1 VSHRCPP
8 AEVSIGERLYAIG
21 RNTFVESIR
30 QPIYLVML
38 GIGIIALVI
47 TPGLSTFTLSDD
59 NLFMVDMGLATI
71 FLCGLVIAAFVATS
85 VVTRE
90 IENKTVLTL
99 VSKPVGRPVFV
110 LGKYLGV
117 ASAILVA
124 AIIMSCAFLLIKRY
138 GVMQTARDAADM
150 PVLVFGLIA
159 LFTSLIV
166 GLWCNFFYGW
176 VFTSTTVGALLPMSI
191 LAWLGALMFD
201 KDWGFQFMQTVDT
214 PFGSMTSIS
223 ASLDPQIILALV
235 GVFLAL
241 MIIASVALAAST
253 RLGQVMTVVVCLIV
267 FVAGLL
273 TDTLFGGRAFE
284 SKARGR
290 ILDINVISDHNDNFS
305 DDGDTYHIRL
315 DRGIDISEGV
325 MVYLSADNLGF
336 GLLGP
341 GKAVLRNVSYAAAD
355 LVKVGK
361 DPMKRPPHVDDYLM
375 DGPQRV
381 HSLWRIVWSV
391 PPNLQSLSL
400 GDALNQGN
408 MIPPSYIVQVGLYSV
423 LYITGML
430 SLAVILFQTR
440 EVG

>member
-1 VSHRCPP
+1 MFQQFF
-8 AEVSIGERLYAIG
+8 AIG

-38 GIGIIALVI
+38 GIGIIALLI

-90 IENKTVLTL
+90 IENKTVLAL

-138 GVMQTARDAADM
+138 GVMQTARDSADI
-150 PVLVFGLIA
+150 PVIVFGLVA

-176 VFTSTTVGALLPMSI
+176 VFTSTTVGTLLPMSI
-191 LAWLGALMFD
+191 LAWLGVLMFA
-201 KDWGFQFMQTVDT
+201 KDWSFQFMQTVKT
-214 PFGSMTSIS
+214 PFGSMINIS
-223 ASLDPQIILALV
+223 PNLDPQILLALT

-290 ILDINVISDHNDNFS
+290 ILEINVLNDHDDNFS
-305 DDGDTYHIRL
+305 DDGDAYHVRL
-315 DRGIDISEGV
+315 DRGIDISENEQ
-325 MVYLSADNLGF
+325 VYLSSDNLGF

-341 GKAVLRNVSYAAAD
+341 GEAVLKNVAYASAD
-355 LVKVGK
+355 LVKVGS
-361 DPMKRPPHVDDYLM
+361 DPMKRAPHVGDYLM
-375 DGPQRV
+375 DSPQRV
-381 HSLWRIVWSV
+381 HTFWRVAWSV

-400 GDALNQGN
+400 GDALNQGSF
-408 MIPPSYIVQVGLYSV
+408 IPPGYIRQVGLYSI

>member
-1 VSHRCPP
+1 M
-8 AEVSIGERLYAIG
+8 LQQFFAIA

-38 GIGIIALVI
+38 GIGIIALLI

-110 LGKYLGV
+110 LGKYVGV
-117 ASAILVA
+117 AAAIGVS

-138 GVMQTARDAADM
+138 GVMQTARDTADI
-150 PVLVFGLIA
+150 PVIVFGLIA

-166 GLWCNFFYGW
+166 GVWCNFFYGW
-176 VFTSTTVGALLPMSI
+176 VFTSTTVGTMLPMSI
-191 LAWLGALMFD
+191 LAWAGILVFD
-201 KDWGFQFMQTVDT
+201 KDWNFQMFPRVET
-214 PFGSMTSIS
+214 PFGSMVVLSGS
-223 ASLDPQIILALV
+223 FDPQIVLALV

-273 TDTLFGGRAFE
+273 TDTLFGHRAFE

-290 ILDINVISDHNDNFS
+290 ILEINVIDDHNDNFS
-305 DDGDTYHIRL
+305 DNGDTYHIRL
-315 DRGIDISEGV
+315 DRGIDISEGEE
-325 MVYLSADNLGF
+325 VYLSSDNVGF
-336 GLLGP
+336 GLLGM
-341 GKAVLRNVSYAAAD
+341 GKAVLKNVAYSTAD
-355 LVKVGK
+355 LVKEGN
-361 DPMKRPPHVDDYLM
+361 DPMERPPRVDDYLI

-391 PPNLQSLSL
+391 PPNLQAMSF
-400 GDALNQGN
+400 GDALNQGHI
-408 MIPPSYIVQVGLYSV
+408 IPPSHIGLVGMYSIF
-423 LYITGML
+423 YITGML

>member
-1 VSHRCPP
+1 M
-8 AEVSIGERLYAIG
+8 LQQFFAIG

-38 GIGIIALVI
+38 AVGIVALLI
-47 TPGLSTFTLSDD
+47 TPGLSTFTLSND

-110 LGKYLGV
+110 LGKYFGV

-138 GVMQTARDAADM
+138 GVMQTARDSADM

-159 LFTSLIV
+159 LCTSLII
-166 GLWCNFFYGW
+166 GIWCNFFYGW
-176 VFTSTTVGALLPMSI
+176 VFTSTTVGALLPLSI
-191 LAWLGALMFD
+191 LAWLGVLMFD
-201 KDWGFQFMQTVDT
+201 KDWGFQLMQSVDT
-214 PFGSMTSIS
+214 PLGPMVNIS
-223 ASLDPQIILALV
+223 ASLDPQIILALA
-235 GVFLAL
+235 GVLLAL

-273 TDTLFGGRAFE
+273 TDTLFGSRAFE

-290 ILDINVISDHNDNFS
+290 ILEINVISDHNDNFS
-305 DDGDTYHIRL
+305 DDGDTYHLRL
-315 DRGIDISEGV
+315 DRGIDISEDDV
-325 MVYLSADNLGF
+325 VYLCSDNLGF
-336 GLLGP
+336 GLLGQ
-341 GKAVLRNVSYAAAD
+341 GKAVLKNVAYASAD
-355 LVKVGK
+355 LVKVGN

-381 HSLWRIVWSV
+381 HSFWRIAWSV

-400 GDALNQGN
+400 GDALNQGSI
-408 MIPPSYIVQVGLYSV
+408 IPPGYIGQVGIYSL

-430 SLAVILFQTR
+430 ALAVILFQTR

>member
-1 VSHRCPP
+1 MFQQFF
-8 AEVSIGERLYAIG
+8 AIG

-38 GIGIIALVI
+38 GIGIIALLI

-117 ASAILVA
+117 AAAILAA

-138 GVMQTARDAADM
+138 GVMQTARDTADK
-150 PVLVFGLIA
+150 PVIVFGLMA

-176 VFTSTTVGALLPMSI
+176 VFTSTTVGTLLPMSI
-191 LAWLGALMFD
+191 LAWLGVLMFN

-214 PFGSMTSIS
+214 PLGPMRNIS

-267 FVAGLL
+267 FIAGLL

-284 SKARGR
+284 SKSRGR
-290 ILDINVISDHNDNFS
+290 IIEINPISDHNDNFS
-305 DDGDTYHIRL
+305 DDGDTYHVRL
-315 DRGIDISEGV
+315 DRGIDISEGEQ
-325 MVYLSADNLGF
+325 VYLSGDNLGF

-341 GKAVLRNVSYAAAD
+341 GKAVLKNVSYASAD

-361 DPMKRPPHVDDYLM
+361 DPMKRPPRVDDYLI

-381 HSLWRIVWSV
+381 HTFWRIAWSV
-391 PPNLQSLSL
+391 PPNLQALSL
-400 GDALNQGN
+400 GDALNQSSF
-408 MIPPSYIVQVGLYSV
+408 IPPGYIRQVGLYSI